1 MVTCIDLKEGGD
13 DPLYIARRLIRFAS
27 EDIGLA
33 DPHALVQV
41 LC

>member
-1 MVTCIDLKEGGD
+1 MLYAGE

-33 DPHALVQV
+33 DPQALTLTLQAKEA
-41 LC
+41 L